1 MVRLRCSPTPSPG
14 AGPRS
19 RSRRSASVQP
29 GAFTST
35 ETDDTTPA
43 AWASRIPRF
52 TPVDRPKS
60 SAFTTSRG
68 GSVIAAAPVVP
79 ADSRQVLEHADG
91 VRDEAD
97 GGRLVVVAIV
107 DRLLRD
113 LQPVFPGDVQ
123 QLDVEAKAGNGEARK
138 DQLAGPRREAFQA
151 RLRVRSE
158 ERRVGKECRSRWS
171 PYH

>member
-1 MVRLRCSPTPSPG
+1 MVRLRCSPTPRPG
-14 AGPRS
+14 PTS
-19 RSRRSASVQP
+19 RSRRSASVQR
-29 GAFTST
+29 GAFTSPA
-35 ETDDTTPA
+35 TDDTTPA
-43 AWASRIPRF
+43 AWASTIPRF

-113 LQPVFPGDVQ
+113 LQPVLPGDVQ
-123 QLDVEAKAGNGEARK
+123 QLDVEAKARNGEARK

-151 RLRVRSE
+151 RLRVE
-158 ERRVGKECRSRWS
+158 DPGQEREA
-171 PYH
+171 Y